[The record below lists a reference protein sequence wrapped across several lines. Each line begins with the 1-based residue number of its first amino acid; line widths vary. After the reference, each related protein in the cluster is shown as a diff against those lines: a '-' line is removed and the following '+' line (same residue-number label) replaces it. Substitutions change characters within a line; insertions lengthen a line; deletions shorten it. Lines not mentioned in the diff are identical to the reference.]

1 MVANL
6 QTKTFQFQF
15 EAALAGAVRPLPQ
28 PVHGAGHQEERQV
41 QVMLRPHQI
50 SSITFWSRSGSSSGS
65 GVRCI
70 INLANWSMFTMLD
83 VETNTECGRTNKDF
97 PPRNVFPGYRCGVSS
112 VINLEKS
119 VRRSRREIN
128 ELLWIFH
135 PSRALHFSV
144 PWFLFNNI
152 VAR

>member
-41 QVMLRPHQI
+41 QVTLRPHQI
-50 SSITFWSRSGSSSGS
+50 TSVTSWLRSGSSSGS

-97 PPRNVFPGYRCGVSS
+97 PPRNVFPGYRCGVST
-112 VINLEKS
+112 VITILQS
-119 VRRSRREIN
+119 REIS
-128 ELLWIFH
+128 EKGQDEK
-135 PSRALHFSV
+135 
-144 PWFLFNNI
+144 
-152 VAR
+152 

>member
-41 QVMLRPHQI
+41 QVTLRPHK
-50 SSITFWSRSGSSSGS
+50 ITSTTSWLRSGSSSGS

-112 VINLEKS
+112 VITILQS
-119 VRRSRREIN
+119 REIR
-128 ELLWIFH
+128 EKGQDEK
-135 PSRALHFSV
+135 
-144 PWFLFNNI
+144 
-152 VAR
+152 